1 MLRPRT
7 PLFAAATDTAAP
19 PPPASASQPAAPEP
33 SFDIDV
39 SDAFAPEPPASSE
52 PAAPASDDAPP
63 PQGQIELSEFKPKKF
78 DLNNLEPDD
87 EPESQ
92 PAVAPEPPEPPK
104 LADTAPGPKE
114 LRKAYEATKSERD
127 ALKAE
132 KAEIEA
138 AKLQLEQE
146 REQLKSQLG
155 EATKHLTYRDPSQ
168 HPDVKALLDP
178 VNRELADLPRTAL
191 MTSKQA
197 NALTTQA
204 PALINEFRQIG
215 APGTEGYDE
224 RREGF
229 LTKVHDSFGE
239 NGDRVSSLIAKAAT
253 VMEQAERKMAE
264 IKELGGVNG
273 YQEAKQRY
281 DQTQAVYTTQMEAN
295 YFQVSP
301 EFAEA
306 NPFNSK
312 VVIANLVNGNPKM
325 KEAADRIKQLLRKA
339 AIPPPP
345 INPREL
351 ESMPPEERDAMLKGR
366 MSEHQKL
373 IRHFSSQ
380 AAEAQLALSVV
391 GPLFKEVTEL
401 REKLKL
407 KTNETPS
414 PRGGG
419 PTPPPDN
426 KIEVSDF
433 KPVTVNLRG

>member
-19 PPPASASQPAAPEP
+19 PSPAPAAPPAPEP

-39 SDAFAPEPPASSE
+39 SDAFAPEPPAGSE
-52 PAAPASDDAPP
+52 PPAPVSVDEPP
-63 PQGQIELSEFKPKKF
+63 PQGQIELSDFKPKNF
-78 DLNNLEPDD
+78 DLSNPEPDD
-87 EPESQ
+87 EPEPQ
-92 PAVAPEPPEPPK
+92 PAATPEPPK
-104 LADTAPGPKE
+104 PADIAPGPKE
-114 LRKAYEATKSERD
+114 LRKAYEATKAERD
-127 ALKAE
+127 ALKTE

-197 NALTTQA
+197 NALATQA

-401 REKLKL
+401 REKLKI
-407 KTNETPS
+407 KNGEVPS
-414 PRGGG
+414 PKGTG
-419 PTPPPDN
+419 PTTPPDN
-426 KIEVSDF
+426 RIEVSDF

>member
-1 MLRPRT
+1 MLRPRSF
-7 PLFAAATDTAAP
+7 LFAAATDTAAP
-19 PPPASASQPAAPEP
+19 PSPTPAAPPAAPEP

-39 SDAFAPEPPASSE
+39 SDAFAPESPPPSNE
-52 PAAPASDDAPP
+52 PPPASDDTPP
-63 PQGQIELSEFKPKKF
+63 SKGKIELADFKPKKF
-78 DLNNLEPDD
+78 DLNNLEPED
-87 EPESQ
+87 EPEPQ
-92 PAVAPEPPEPPK
+92 PAATPEPPK
-104 LADTAPGPKE
+104 PGDIPPGPKE
-114 LRKAYEATKSERD
+114 LRKAYEAAKSERD

-138 AKLQLEQE
+138 AKLQLEKE
-146 REQLKSQLG
+146 RDQHLTQLADAQ
-155 EATKHLTYRDPSQ
+155 KHLSFRDPSQ

-215 APGTEGYDE
+215 TPGAEGYDE

-229 LTKVHDSFGE
+229 LSKAHDSFGD
-239 NGDRVSSLIAKAAT
+239 NGDKVSSLIAKAAT

-281 DQTQAVYTTQMEAN
+281 DQTQAAYTTKLEAN

-312 VVIANLVNGNPKM
+312 VVLANLINGNPKM
-325 KEAADRIKQLLRKA
+325 KEAADNIKKLIRKA

-351 ESMPPEERDAMLKGR
+351 ESMQPAERDAMLQGR
-366 MSEHQKL
+366 MQEHQK
-373 IRHFSSQ
+373 IIHYFSSQ
-380 AAEAQLALSVV
+380 AAEAHLALSVV
-391 GPLFKEVTEL
+391 GPLFKEVLEL

-407 KTNETPS
+407 KAGEVPS
-414 PRGGG
+414 PRGAG
-419 PTPPPDN
+419 PPMPPDN

>member
-1 MLRPRT
+1 MLRPRSF
-7 PLFAAATDTAAP
+7 LFAAATDTAAP
-19 PPPASASQPAAPEP
+19 PSPTPVAPAAPEP

-39 SDAFAPEPPASSE
+39 SDAFAPEAPPPSNE
-52 PAAPASDDAPP
+52 PPPASDDTPP
-63 PQGQIELSEFKPKKF
+63 SEGQIELADFKPKKF
-78 DLNNLEPDD
+78 DLNSDQQDD
-87 EPESQ
+87 EPEPQ
-92 PAVAPEPPEPPK
+92 PTAPEPPKP
-104 LADTAPGPKE
+104 ADNAPGPKE
-114 LRKAYEATKSERD
+114 LRKAYEATKTERD

-138 AKLQLEQE
+138 AKKQIEQE
-146 REQLKSQLG
+146 REQLRVQLT
-155 EATKHLTYRDPSQ
+155 EATKHLSYRDPSQ
-168 HPDVKALLDP
+168 HPDVKALIDP
-178 VNRELADLPRTAL
+178 INRELSDLPRTAL
-191 MTSKQA
+191 MSSKQA

-215 APGTEGYDE
+215 VPGAEGYDE

-229 LTKVHDSFGE
+229 LSKVHDSFGE
-239 NGDRVSSLIAKAAT
+239 NGDKVSSLIAKAAT

-273 YQEAKQRY
+273 YQEAKQRH
-281 DQTQAVYTTQMEAN
+281 DQTQAAYTTKFEAN

-312 VVIANLVNGNPKM
+312 VVLANLINGNPKM
-325 KEAADRIKQLLRKA
+325 KEAAENIKKLIRKA

-351 ESMPPEERDAMLKGR
+351 ESMPPAERDAMLQGR
-366 MSEHQKL
+366 MQEHQK
-373 IRHFSSQ
+373 IIQHFSSQ

-401 REKLKL
+401 REKLKM
-407 KTNETPS
+407 KTGEVPS
-414 PRGGG
+414 PRGG
-419 PTPPPDN
+419 PTPPVDD
-426 KIEVSDF
+426 KIEVQDF